1 MQQSKNTKG
10 KNWFLHSAKFIAKKF
25 IYQQNFGAT
34 DKANKVHSYSPTQK
48 ISPGVRKVLMEYC
61 RKFCRKAHANKKQT
75 QKQKHPIHKHTRLNW
90 EKSANKNFQ
99 RGNTTPKKWELNFCS
114 FYYFM
119 LLLQF
124 ADCLSNERM
133 GKKSGELQYFLPRP
147 KN

>member
-1 MQQSKNTKG
+1 LS
-10 KNWFLHSAKFIAKKF
+10 KFIAKKF

-75 QKQKHPIHKHTRLNW
+75 QKQKHPIHTHSFELRKIGKQKLSKR
-90 EKSANKNFQ
+90 KY
-99 RGNTTPKKWELNFCS
+99 NTKKWELNFCS